1 MGTKHAYGGDV
12 RDRGREGVRGE
23 GDLVVQTVVAPVMF
37 PEVEGERG
45 NISIFSVSI

>member
-12 RDRGREGVRGE
+12 RDLGRERVRGE